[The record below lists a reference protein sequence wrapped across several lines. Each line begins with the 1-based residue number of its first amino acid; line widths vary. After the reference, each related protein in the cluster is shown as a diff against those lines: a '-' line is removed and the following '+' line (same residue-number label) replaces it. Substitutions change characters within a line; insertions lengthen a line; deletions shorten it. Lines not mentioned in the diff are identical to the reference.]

1 MLAQQSHWSLKHI
14 ILHWLT
20 AVAVICLY
28 GLGWW
33 MMELDYY
40 DSWYRTAPFWH
51 KSVGL
56 LLVFLVVVR
65 LFVRVFARSP
75 EAIVKHAK
83 WERGLSHLV
92 HASLYVLLFIVF
104 ASGYL
109 ISTADGRGISFF
121 GWFDV
126 PALVTSIDD
135 QEDLAGWVH
144 DLSTNALI
152 WLAGF
157 HAIGALKHH
166 FIDRDATL
174 KRMLFPKKD
183 T

>member
-1 MLAQQSHWSLKHI
+1 MLAKQSHWSLKHI

-20 AVAVICLY
+20 AVAVIGLY

-75 EAIVKHAK
+75 EAIVEHAK

-92 HASLYVLLFIVF
+92 HASLTLFSLSVSQCIVNCDMY
-104 ASGYL
+104 GLNY
-109 ISTADGRGISFF
+109 
-121 GWFDV
+121 
-126 PALVTSIDD
+126 
-135 QEDLAGWVH
+135 
-144 DLSTNALI
+144 TN
-152 WLAGF
+152 
-157 HAIGALKHH
+157 
-166 FIDRDATL
+166 TE
-174 KRMLFPKKD
+174 
-183 T
+183 